1 MWYQSPKF
9 GDREL
14 AGGQPLQ
21 RTPYLNKRRGHGSA
35 RGRSGWTLRGW
46 FRVAF
51 FSFVALF
58 SSLFLCFF
66 LSSSSSFNK
75 SIQFCSIQ
83 QLSACQNLAEIPTQ
97 PFPVQTVPVNF
108 YNPALKL
115 QACLL
120 FTQAVWSSI
129 FHVCVTPAVA
139 STSLWPL
146 KCQ

>member
-1 MWYQSPKF
+1 MLEE
-9 GDREL
+9 GV
-14 AGGQPLQ
+14 GGRCVGGFCCLFFFC
-21 RTPYLNKRRGHGSA
+21 S
-35 RGRSGWTLRGW
+35 
-46 FRVAF
+46 RVF
-51 FSFVALF
+51 FLF
-58 SSLFLCFF
+58 SLFLS
-66 LSSSSSFNK
+66 SSSSSFNK

-97 PFPVQTVPVNF
+97 PFPVQTAPVNF

-115 QACLL
+115 QARLL